1 MEYSPPFRD
10 VRRAAC
16 ASGLRQLAADGRSDV
31 HRAHAVKVQ
40 VHGLATLQ
48 PGPEVSGGLTNRGA
62 SARTSRAARLGS
74 RLSGVSSSWRRS
86 TPQACSNSSPCVQDA
101 GRAWVDLLQ
110 QNERRTELASSAPR
124 APPAWRPEL
133 TFQETTRTQE
143 SSPAVSHVG
152 IGPRQGGAWNRLP
165 CRDGDLLFRR
175 IGQCDVRAS
184 RETRRARRRS
194 R

>member
-1 MEYSPPFRD
+1 MEYSPPCRD

-16 ASGLRQLAADGRSDV
+16 ASGLRQLAADDRSDV

-48 PGPEVSGGLTNRGA
+48 PGPVVSGGLTNRGA

-110 QNERRTELASSAPR
+110 QNERRTELASSAPSR
-124 APPAWRPEL
+124 TACLAPGIDVPGNYPDPGIITCCQSRRHRP
-133 TFQETTRTQE
+133 TPGRSME
-143 SSPAVSHVG
+143 SA
-152 IGPRQGGAWNRLP
+152 ALP
-165 CRDGDLLFRR
+165 
-175 IGQCDVRAS
+175 
-184 RETRRARRRS
+184 RRRPS
-194 R
+194 LPPHRAMRCQSEPGDTARPASE